1 MTGKGCVPVHDP
13 SGRNAACD
21 HATDAEENVQ
31 QEHATGEDNDIVYRK
46 NEADPMRD
54 ALGSGRISDPDEWDP
69 ILQQL
74 EDSGVE
80 IKYRDRDMAYAP
92 GLEEGDPGQ
101 IIIDPDAFLS
111 ALKHGYQHFLD
122 AQAEGFPSLG
132 KQLFP
137 YQKQVDVIGDDPIL
151 YPCPCCRKKTLW
163 RRGKLQKFL
172 HIRQRRLKMLDE
184 RFKMISVRGRVSY
197 GIKKKKKVLIYYKC
211 SLEKW
216 KWILE
221 KLWQYTD
228 IGYLDDWYYE
238 IAEFLPDS
246 ILEDAHYKTEEFEY
260 LSETEFYSLVGLYK
274 QGSNLGW
281 RKKEKK

>member
-13 SGRNAACD
+13 SGRNATCD

-54 ALGSGRISDPDEWDP
+54 ALGSGRISDPDEWDS

-122 AQAEGFPSLG
+122 AQTEGFPSLG

-137 YQKQVDVIGDDPIL
+137 NQKQMDAIGDDPIL

-163 RRGKLQKFL
+163 KRGEYDICSCCGWEDDGFEEDDKYSSLDHMTLGQGRRN
-172 HIRQRRLKMLDE
+172 
-184 RFKMISVRGRVSY
+184 
-197 GIKKKKKVLIYYKC
+197 
-211 SLEKW
+211 
-216 KWILE
+216 
-221 KLWQYTD
+221 
-228 IGYLDDWYYE
+228 YL
-238 IAEFLPDS
+238 
-246 ILEDAHYKTEEFEY
+246 
-260 LSETEFYSLVGLYK
+260 LSG
-274 QGSNLGW
+274 GCLG
-281 RKKEKK
+281 